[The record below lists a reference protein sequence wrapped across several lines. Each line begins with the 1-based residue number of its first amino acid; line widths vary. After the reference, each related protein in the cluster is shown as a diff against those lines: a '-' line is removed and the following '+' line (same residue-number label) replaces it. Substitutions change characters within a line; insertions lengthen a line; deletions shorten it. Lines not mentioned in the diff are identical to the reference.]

1 MNYEPRTSHDVM
13 AVSMRRS
20 KGLWHVVFN
29 YSIRK
34 NVLGKST
41 HGQAI
46 ACIFTKFYRHYLIS
60 FLNRPFRNAD
70 SKQRVWRFFLFTVSR
85 FSFFCSFIEFRSSS
99 LATFRWRLVNITGL
113 RPCTKKA
120 PEETLSLLGTLW
132 SVLMPLRSFLKNPS

>member
-46 ACIFTKFYRHYLIS
+46 A
-60 FLNRPFRNAD
+60 
-70 SKQRVWRFFLFTVSR
+70 
-85 FSFFCSFIEFRSSS
+85 
-99 LATFRWRLVNITGL
+99 
-113 RPCTKKA
+113 
-120 PEETLSLLGTLW
+120 LSLQNFIGIT
-132 SVLMPLRSFLKNPS
+132 

>member
-20 KGLWHVVFN
+20 KGLWHVVFF
-29 YSIRK
+29 YSVRK
-34 NVLGKST
+34 NVLRKPT

-46 ACIFTKFYRHYLIS
+46 TCIFTKVYRHYLIS
-60 FLNRPFRNAD
+60 FLNRPLRNAD
-70 SKQRVWRFFLFTVSR
+70 SKQRVWRFSLFTVSR
-85 FSFFCSFIEFRSSS
+85 FSFFCSFIEYRSSS